1 MSGALDE
8 HVITSEALRDN
19 PLGDPRERP
28 LWVYTPPSY
37 AGGPAVYVLQ
47 GFTGQL
53 DMWRNR
59 AAFRPTFLELL
70 DRADIDARVVFVDAW
85 TSVGGSQFVDSAGSG
100 RYHTYLCD
108 ELLPFVDERYE
119 TNGLRGVAGK
129 SSGGYGAAITAML
142 RPDLFQGF
150 ASHAGGGLFEVSI
163 RPFFRLAARR
173 LRDAYGGSID
183 RFLDEL
189 RTGPAPLAHPDD
201 LHVLLQWGF
210 SAAYSADAN
219 GTIRL
224 PYDPTTA
231 EVISELWERWLDW
244 DFPRLVPRHADAL
257 RELRAILRRR
267 RHPRRVVPRSHRGVA
282 PPRADLASRAGPA
295 RRAVRRHASGDRVPV
310 SDRPALPRRPAAL
323 DVEADV
329 QDVTVLNLIR
339 LALEPLCPALRRL
352 CVRSRVE

>member
-1 MSGALDE
+1 MRGTLDE
-8 HVITSEALRDN
+8 HVIASEALHGN
-19 PLGDPRERP
+19 PLGDPHERP
-28 LWVYTPPSY
+28 LWVYTPASY

-47 GFTGQL
+47 GFTGQI

-70 DRADIDARVVFVDAW
+70 DDADIDARVVFVDAW

-100 RYHTYLCD
+100 RYHSYICD
-108 ELLPFVDERYE
+108 EIVPFVDERYE
-119 TNGLRGVAGK
+119 TNGYRGVAGK
-129 SSGGYGAAITAML
+129 SSGGQGAAVTAML

-173 LRDAYGGSID
+173 LRDAYGGSIE

-210 SAAYSADAN
+210 SAAYSADED

-224 PYDPTTA
+224 PYDVATA
-231 EVISELWERWLDW
+231 QVIPELWERWLEW
-244 DFPRLVPRHADAL
+244 DYPTLVPRHADAL
-257 RELRAILRRR
+257 RGMRAIYVDC
-267 RHPRRVVPRSHRGVA
+267 RHARRVVSRPDRRVA
-282 PPRADLASRAGPA
+282 PPRADGA
-295 RRAVRRHASGDRVPV
+295 RRPRPACGALRRHTSRDRVPV
-310 SDRPALPRRPAAL
+310 PDRTPISGRAA
-323 DVEADV
+323 A
-329 QDVTVLNLIR
+329 VT
-339 LALEPLCPALRRL
+339 RRL
-352 CVRSRVE
+352 WRVCHGA